1 MSFENKVEQCTYIT
15 FHVELG
21 MSLMETKQL
30 LEKTHSGS
38 GVFRAVVYQWHRR
51 FSEDSS
57 APLR

>member
-38 GVFRAVVYQWHRR
+38 GVFRAESINGTDAFQKIPRPH
-51 FSEDSS
+51 
-57 APLR
+57 